1 MNEVDKRWE
10 EKCGNENRK
19 KGKKNGEDGEIV
31 VLCIEVN
38 VRLKGND
45 DERVPFFNRSCKFGC
60 LPLWFR
66 AN

>member
-1 MNEVDKRWE
+1 MKWIKDGKRNVE
-10 EKCGNENRK
+10 MKIER